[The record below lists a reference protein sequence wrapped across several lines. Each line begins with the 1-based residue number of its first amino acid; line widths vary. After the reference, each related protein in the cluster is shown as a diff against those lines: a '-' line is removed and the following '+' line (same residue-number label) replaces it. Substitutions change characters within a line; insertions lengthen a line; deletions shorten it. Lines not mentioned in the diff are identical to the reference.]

1 MKTKLFIS
9 AVTLLIAT
17 SVSAQFQTNIFDT
30 LASSNIED
38 SYDVLYFQY
47 NPQTLNVD
55 NKGVDDLDDFNGITF
70 GWKKGFRIDDFLPF
84 FVEPGL
90 AFQYSYYNSNR
101 EYFYPAIYEASYEE
115 SEKAYSEEKITMG
128 AVCVSLNGTYR
139 CAIPN
144 TNIMIAPYLGL
155 RLKCNLWAKDTQTVG
170 YKGIEEENKIDLFD
184 KDDMGGNNTA
194 NRLQVAWQIGVNV
207 NFKKV
212 HLGIG
217 YGKDLGDFLKK
228 TKFSTTY
235 LTLGFNL

>member
-17 SVSAQFQTNIFDT
+17 SVSAQFQTNISDT
-30 LASSNIED
+30 LASTNIED

-84 FVEPGL
+84 FLETGL

-101 EYFYPAIYEASYEE
+101 EYVFSSEYPE
-115 SEKAYSEEKITMG
+115 AYSEEKINMG
-128 AVCVSLNGTYR
+128 TLSVPLNVTYR

-155 RLKCNLWAKDTQTVG
+155 RLKCNLWAKGTQTVG
-170 YKGIEEENKIDLFD
+170 YIGIEEENKIDLFD